1 MGDHREGKLMWAI
14 VPLKKDLD
22 RAKQRLTNALSVDE
36 RGQLML
42 AMIRDVLTAT
52 TGTRGLTGVLLVS
65 RAEIAEE
72 LAREF
77 NVELYNEAADADLS
91 ESVQAAGGYLMA
103 NRGAKGTLI
112 LHGDVPLVTASDL
125 DAVLESHDQLT
136 LVPDSDGEGTNCIV
150 SSPPNLIR
158 YRFGFKS
165 FKPHVEA
172 AYDIGITPRIV
183 RNEQIG
189 LDVDTPEDLAR
200 VIERIGPSH
209 TRTYLESSGIA
220 SRMGQTHNR
229 STPARSTS

>member
-1 MGDHREGKLMWAI
+1 MWAI

-22 RAKQRLTNALSVDE
+22 RAKQRLTDALSVDE
-36 RGQLML
+36 RAALMV

-52 TGTRGLTGVLLVS
+52 TQTPRLSGVLLVS
-65 RAEIAEE
+65 RADIADD

-77 NVELYNEAADADLS
+77 GIELYIEAADADLS
-91 ESVQAAGGYLMA
+91 ESVQAAAGYLMA
-103 NRGAKGTLI
+103 NRGAVGTMI
-112 LHGDVPLVTASDL
+112 LHGDLPLVTAADLSTVL
-125 DAVLESHDQLT
+125 DAHERLT

-150 SSPPNLIR
+150 STPPNLIR

-183 RNEQIG
+183 RNERIG
-189 LDVDTPEDLAR
+189 LDVDTPEDLTR
-200 VIERIGPSH
+200 VVGQMGPSN

-220 SRMGQTHNR
+220 SRLGHTHNS